1 MQTQLS
7 FRLPE
12 EHWSVTEL
20 THYLRELFESDRQL
34 HDVAVAGELSN
45 ISRPR
50 SGHMYFSLKDG
61 QTTLKCVMWR
71 SEAVRLVFLPQDGDR
86 VVAYGNVS
94 VYAAGG
100 CYQLYANS
108 LQSAGVGELLAQLE
122 ELKHTLAAE
131 GLFDSERKKPLPAQP
146 ARIAMVT
153 SLTGAACQDMRR
165 VLARRWPLA
174 QVELVDTSV
183 QGSGA
188 PEEIVAA
195 LQAADLSQPDII
207 LLGRGGGAM
216 EDLWAFNSE
225 VVARAIVA
233 TVAPLVTG
241 VGHETDFTLAD
252 FAADLRAP
260 TPSAA
265 AEMATPDQRELR
277 QELDRQT
284 QRLDDSLT
292 LQFQYCHAALLELDG
307 RLRGLSPRAQMQ
319 SADQRL
325 HYLSRQILS
334 AARNSLQL
342 RHRDVLRLV
351 QALSS
356 LGPETTL
363 SRGYAIVTR
372 SETAEIV
379 RRAHALS
386 VGESLEVRLAE
397 GRFSATVAEIH
408 QME

>member
-1 MQTQLS
+1 
-7 FRLPE
+7 
-12 EHWSVTEL
+12 
-20 THYLRELFESDRQL
+20 
-34 HDVAVAGELSN
+34 
-45 ISRPR
+45 
-50 SGHMYFSLKDG
+50 
-61 QTTLKCVMWR
+61 
-71 SEAVRLVFLPQDGDR
+71 
-86 VVAYGNVS
+86 
-94 VYAAGG
+94 
-100 CYQLYANS
+100 
-108 LQSAGVGELLAQLE
+108 
-122 ELKHTLAAE
+122 
-131 GLFDSERKKPLPAQP
+131 
-146 ARIAMVT
+146 
-153 SLTGAACQDMRR
+153 
-165 VLARRWPLA
+165 
-174 QVELVDTSV
+174 
-183 QGSGA
+183 
-188 PEEIVAA
+188 
-195 LQAADLSQPDII
+195 
-207 LLGRGGGAM
+207 M

-363 SRGYAIVTR
+363 SRG
-372 SETAEIV
+372 
-379 RRAHALS
+379 
-386 VGESLEVRLAE
+386 
-397 GRFSATVAEIH
+397 
-408 QME
+408 

>member
-284 QRLDDSLT
+284 QRLD
-292 LQFQYCHAALLELDG
+292 E
-307 RLRGLSPRAQMQ
+307 
-319 SADQRL
+319 
-325 HYLSRQILS
+325 ILS